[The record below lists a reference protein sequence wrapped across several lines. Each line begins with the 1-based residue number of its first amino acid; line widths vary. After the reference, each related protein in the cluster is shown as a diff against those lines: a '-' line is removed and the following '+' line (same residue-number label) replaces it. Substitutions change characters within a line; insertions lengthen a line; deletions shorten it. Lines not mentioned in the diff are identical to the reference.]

1 MASVP
6 VQLQTSTATNDS
18 DSDYGSAF
26 GIDDDTVTEAVVG
39 HDSDY
44 GSEVDDDTAVELLA
58 KAESQPLKEVVLESI
73 EDPIISN
80 ENLDQPANLRLLAF
94 QSSLY
99 SVDESGNK
107 IGTIVS
113 PRKVREAS
121 VEVEYDQRN
130 RTAFSRMWSLSAFTW

>member
-1 MASVP
+1 MASVS
-6 VQLQTSTATNDS
+6 VQHNSSTAINDS

-26 GIDDDTVTEAVVG
+26 GIDDATVTEAVADHG
-39 HDSDY
+39 SDY

-58 KAESQPLKEVVLESI
+58 KAESQPLKDVVLESI

-80 ENLDQPANLRLLAF
+80 ENLDEPANLRLPAF
-94 QSSLY
+94 HSSLY

-113 PRKVREAS
+113 PRKVRETS

-130 RTAFSRMWSLSAFTW
+130 RTAFSRM